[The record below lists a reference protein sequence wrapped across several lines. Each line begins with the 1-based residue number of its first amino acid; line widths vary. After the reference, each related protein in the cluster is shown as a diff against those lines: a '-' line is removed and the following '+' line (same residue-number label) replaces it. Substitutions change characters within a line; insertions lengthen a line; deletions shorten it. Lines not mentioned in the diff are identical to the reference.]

1 MICAP
6 EDHIV
11 IHSSNRNPVPPSSSE
26 KFPEIRKNATTG
38 VKESPAPTTKGWSP
52 ERRAAQSARARASKP
67 WLKSTGP
74 RTSAGKRRC
83 RMNGLKHGHRSE
95 PMRLLSRLLNAQK
108 IFVSRWRAGR
118 YHPPRRRFPW
128 LRNRGAE
135 CITLTARLSHQNRL
149 GFLRYHTFSG
159 ES

>member
-1 MICAP
+1 MICAG

-11 IHSSNRNPVPPSSSE
+11 IHCPGRYPVQSPSSE
-26 KFPEIRKNATTG
+26 KSPEILKNATTG
-38 VKESPAPTTKGWSP
+38 VKESTSLTTQGWSP
-52 ERRAAQSARARASKP
+52 ERRAAQAARARSQKP

-83 RMNGLKHGHRSE
+83 RMNGLKHGHRSKN
-95 PMRLLSRLLNAQK
+95 MRLLSRLLNVQK

-118 YHPPRRRFPW
+118 YHPPRRRFAW
-128 LRNRGAE
+128 LRNRPAA
-135 CITLTARLSHQNRL
+135 LASAARLGHQNLL